1 MITTAERTIFA
12 IYAIKMLAFMAFL
25 IRDGVTV
32 KSSPP
37 PPPPIKTKT
46 IDTMV
51 SKQVK
56 HVFGIFTV
64 ILSFLPCLASKE
76 KKEKKIKENGK

>member
-1 MITTAERTIFA
+1 MITAEQTVFA
-12 IYAIKMLAFMAFL
+12 FYAVKLLAFMAFL

-37 PPPPIKTKT
+37 STTEKTKT
-46 IDTMV
+46 INTMV

-56 HVFGIFTV
+56 HVFGIFTA
-64 ILSFLPCLASKE
+64 ILSFLPCLASKD